1 VTPPFEKTTGGL
13 RFNTEIS
20 LGSILQA
27 VTVFIV
33 SAFFYVTNASNKTDN
48 TAQRLVS
55 VENSVAMLRSELL
68 QKISDNQ
75 AENKI
80 RFEELSRQ
88 VAGLPDQTAAL
99 RQLDVRVTRLE
110 ANKQDRDKQITDLS
124 NVLYQDHADLAAIQ
138 SANHQK
144 LGVR

>member
-1 VTPPFEKTTGGL
+1 VTSRPERATGGF

-27 VTVFIV
+27 AMVFVV

-55 VENSVAMLRSELL
+55 VENSVAMLRSEVL

-99 RQLDVRVTRLE
+99 RQLDARVTRLE

-138 SANHQK
+138 LANRQK